1 MDVRHGARGVRTGDR
16 DLTPGP
22 GGAEPGPG
30 IMTCMRVTLLAG
42 GTGAAK
48 LAVGLQAELR
58 PGELTV
64 ITNTADDVD
73 FWGLRVCPDTD
84 AVLFRLAGI
93 FNEAAGF
100 GVADETFGV
109 HGQMRRL
116 GEPDW
121 FWLGDRDLAFHL
133 VRTDLLRRGAR
144 LTETALEL
152 GGRLGLQTRVLP
164 MADDDVRTCFSTDAG
179 RLGFQEYF
187 VREKL
192 APRLLGIELA
202 GLEAARPAPEALAAV
217 EEADL
222 VVIGPSNPLISIA
235 PITALLGS
243 ALRRERTVAVSPIVG
258 GRALKGPTVE
268 MMQALLGEATPSRV
282 AEEYRTLAATF
293 VLDELD
299 REQAPR
305 IEAQGYRVRVTDTV
319 MQGPDEARRLA
330 ATLLEDPA

>member
-1 MDVRHGARGVRTGDR
+1 
-16 DLTPGP
+16 
-22 GGAEPGPG
+22 
-30 IMTCMRVTLLAG
+30 MRVALLAG

-48 LAVGLQAELR
+48 LAVGLQAVLD
-58 PGELTV
+58 PGDLSV
-64 ITNTADDVD
+64 VTNTADDVD

-84 AVLFRLAGI
+84 SVLFRLAGI
-93 FNEAAGF
+93 FNEESGF
-100 GVADETFGV
+100 GVADESFNV

-121 FWLGDRDLAFHL
+121 FWLGDRDLAFHI

-152 GGRLGLQTRVLP
+152 ARRLGLATRVLP

-179 RLGFQEYF
+179 PLGFQEYF

-192 APRLLGIELA
+192 GPRLLGIEFGGLA
-202 GLEAARPAPEALAAV
+202 TARPGPEALAAV

-235 PITALLGS
+235 PITALLGG
-243 ALRRERTVAVSPIVG
+243 ALRRERTVAISPIVA

-268 MMQALLGEATPSRV
+268 MMLAMRGEATAARV
-282 AEEYRTLAATF
+282 AAEYRGFAGRY

-299 REQAPR
+299 REQAPLV
-305 IEAQGYRVRVTDTV
+305 EAQGYRVLVTDTV
-319 MQGPDEARRLA
+319 MRDADEARRLA
-330 ATLLEDPA
+330 AAILEPWG

>member
-1 MDVRHGARGVRTGDR
+1 MTG
-16 DLTPGP
+16 
-22 GGAEPGPG
+22 
-30 IMTCMRVTLLAG
+30 MRVTLLAG

-48 LAVGLQAELR
+48 LAVGLQAVLP
-58 PGELTV
+58 PGDLSV
-64 ITNTADDVD
+64 VTNTADDVD

-93 FNEAAGF
+93 FNHEAGF
-100 GVADETFGV
+100 GVAEESFNV

-121 FWLGDRDLAFHL
+121 FWLGDRDLAFHI

-152 GGRLGLQTRVLP
+152 GRRLGLSTRVLP
-164 MADDDVRTCFSTDAG
+164 MADDEVRTCFSTDAG

-192 APRLLGIELA
+192 GPGLLGNEFA
-202 GLEAARPAPEALAAV
+202 GLERARPGPEALAAV
-217 EEADL
+217 EDADL
-222 VVIGPSNPLISIA
+222 VVIGPSNPLVSIA
-235 PITALLGS
+235 PITGLLAP
-243 ALRRERTVAVSPIVG
+243 ALRRDRTVAVSPIVG

-268 MMQALLGEATPSRV
+268 MMLALGREASPAQV
-282 AEEYRTLAATF
+282 AEEYRTLAAGY

-299 REQAPR
+299 RAQSAR
-305 IEAQGYRVRVTDTV
+305 IEAMGYRVVVTDTV
-319 MQGPDEARRLA
+319 MAGAGEARRLA
-330 ATLLEDPA
+330 ATILEAWV

>member
-1 MDVRHGARGVRTGDR
+1 MTG
-16 DLTPGP
+16 
-22 GGAEPGPG
+22 
-30 IMTCMRVTLLAG
+30 MRVTLLAG

-48 LAVGLQAELR
+48 LAVGLQAVLG
-58 PGELTV
+58 PGELSV

-93 FNEAAGF
+93 FNEETGF
-100 GVADETFGV
+100 GVAGETFNV

-121 FWLGDRDLAFHL
+121 FWLGDRDLAFHI

-144 LTETALEL
+144 LTETALDL
-152 GGRLGLQTRVLP
+152 GGRLGLATRVLP
-164 MADDDVRTCFSTDAG
+164 MSDGDVRTCFTTDEG
-179 RLGFQEYF
+179 VLEFQEYF

-192 APRLLGIELA
+192 RPRLLGIDFA
-202 GLEAARPAPEALAAV
+202 GLPGASPAPEALAAV

-235 PITALLGS
+235 PITALLGE
-243 ALRRERTVAVSPIVG
+243 ALRRERTVAVSPIVA

-268 MMQALLGEATPSRV
+268 MLLAMRGEATPTRV
-282 AEEYRTLAATF
+282 AEEYRAFTGGY

-299 REQAPR
+299 LDQ
-305 IEAQGYRVRVTDTV
+305 EAAVMALGYRVLVTDTV
-319 MQGPDEARRLA
+319 MHGAEGARRLA
-330 ATLLEDPA
+330 SAVLEHWG